1 MSQSLRKKAI
11 FLSEESERWI
21 VVTTKPLGVV
31 DDKADKSVK
40 WTESVNAS
48 IQTLKHIL
56 ASSLP
61 ELTTTEWAIIFNIIK
76 IKTEAKGIVENHT
89 QFLAFEKYD
98 ISEDILAFNYLLDSK
113 QQCDDAKLLALKMHN
128 INKVEQLAILY
139 FVQVFLLN
147 DWTGCEVAEIVE
159 QIKKE
164 LYS

>member
-1 MSQSLRKKAI
+1 MGQSSRKKAI

-21 VVTTKPLGVV
+21 VVTTKPLGIV
-31 DDKADKSVK
+31 DDKANQSIK

-48 IQTLKHIL
+48 IQNLKNIL

-61 ELTTTEWAIIFNIIK
+61 ELTTTDWAIIFNILK
-76 IKTEAKGIVENHT
+76 IKTEAKGIVENRT

-98 ISEDILAFNYLLDSK
+98 ISEDILTFNYLLNSK
-113 QQCDDAKLLALKMHN
+113 QQCDDAKSLALKMRN
-128 INKVEQLAILY
+128 MNKVEQLAILY

-147 DWTGCEVAEIVE
+147 DWIGCEVAEIVE

>member
-1 MSQSLRKKAI
+1 MGQSLRKKAI

-21 VVTTKPLGVV
+21 VVTTKPLAIV

-40 WTESVNAS
+40 WTESINAS
-48 IQTLKHIL
+48 IQTLKTIL

-61 ELTTTEWAIIFNIIK
+61 ELTTAEWAIIFNIVK
-76 IKTEAKGIVENHT
+76 RKTEIKGIVENHT

-98 ISEDILAFNYLLDSK
+98 ISEDISAFNYLLDSK
-113 QQCDDAKLLALKMHN
+113 QQCEDAKLLALKMHSM
-128 INKVEQLAILY
+128 NKVAQLAILY

-147 DWTGCEVAEIVE
+147 DWAGYEVIKIVE
-159 QIKKE
+159 QVKKE

>member
-1 MSQSLRKKAI
+1 MGQSLRKKAI

-21 VVTTKPLGVV
+21 VVTTQPLGLGVV
-31 DDKADKSVK
+31 NQSVK
-40 WTESVNAS
+40 WTESINAS
-48 IQTLKHIL
+48 IQNLKNIL

-61 ELTTTEWAIIFNIIK
+61 ELTVTEWAIIFNIIK

-98 ISEDILAFNYLLDSK
+98 ISKDISAFNYLLDSK
-113 QQCDDAKLLALKMHN
+113 QQCEDAKLLALKMHSM
-128 INKVEQLAILY
+128 NKVEQLAILY

-147 DWTGCEVAEIVE
+147 EWTGFDVVEIVE
-159 QIKKE
+159 RVKKE